1 MIRRLGVLGMVEASK
16 TPSEA
21 SLERATLKTKESKHH
36 YTFMFMD
43 CKDSIGGILNEHT
56 PPD

>member
-1 MIRRLGVLGMVEASK
+1 MISRLGVLGMVEASK
-16 TPSEA
+16 MPSEA

-43 CKDSIGGILNEHT
+43 CKDSIGRHSK
-56 PPD
+56 